1 MRKSSENR
9 KPSIVDEVFR
19 RLSRGFVDFDKKAQE
34 TADPSVE
41 GNGLLETYEGL
52 PASVEQA
59 SPSSI
64 EEAPTISGRI
74 VQTTN
79 EDACQS

>member
-9 KPSIVDEVFR
+9 KPSIVDEFFR
-19 RLSRGFVDFDKKAQE
+19 RLSRGFVDFDKNAQE
-34 TADPSVE
+34 TADPSRE
-41 GNGLLETYEGL
+41 GDSLLGTPEVHLG
-52 PASVEQA
+52 SVEQA
-59 SPSSI
+59 SQSSI
-64 EEAPTISGRI
+64 EGAPTISGRI